1 MRFIMNGHMGLTTGY
16 RIFWDN
22 LRLSCLDK
30 GFELP
35 LYPIGCMV
43 PRIIWGLLPF
53 LSFAAAVDQRKS
65 IYGSSNF
72 VVSWQNIFY
81 LLRREVEIFQKKNHK
96 NIFFFFWNTIQMCPS
111 QSSSAKFP
119 SWLLIS
125 LDGQS
130 LFVLSGMANEPS
142 KHYNNVFG
150 WNSADMNISVHV
162 SAWVWIPVNFFIVS
176 CVAQFI

>member
-1 MRFIMNGHMGLTTGY
+1 MRFIMNDHMGLTTGY

-30 GFELP
+30 GFKLP

-96 NIFFFFWNTIQMCPS
+96 NIFFFFLEHYTNVPFTIIIS
-111 QSSSAKFP
+111 KISILAAHFIRWAKPFCF
-119 SWLLIS
+119 IRY
-125 LDGQS
+125 GQWAIQT
-130 LFVLSGMANEPS
+130 L
-142 KHYNNVFG
+142 
-150 WNSADMNISVHV
+150 
-162 SAWVWIPVNFFIVS
+162 
-176 CVAQFI
+176 